1 MNNRIL
7 LLLGLL
13 TLLVSPSCDQAED
26 LGGCPDPN
34 KLDGYELVW
43 ADEFDGT
50 AINADNWSYDIGD
63 GCDRGEGLCGWGNN
77 ELQYY
82 TDSPE
87 NAYIEDGK
95 LVVKA
100 KKETPLFQ
108 GQYEYTSA
116 RMVTK
121 GKADFKYGRIDARA
135 KMPIGRGLWPA
146 IWMLPT
152 DTIYGIWPR
161 SGEIDIMEYLG
172 NDPNKVFGTIHFG
185 HDFWRFIGEE
195 YRLPNGAGFHE
206 DFHVFSVVWTE
217 DCITFL
223 MDDIPYSGPY
233 TRSDL
238 LPTTWP
244 FDNEFHLIVN
254 IAVGGN
260 LPGNPD
266 ASTQFPQTM
275 EVDYI
280 RVYQQQ
286 SD

>member
-1 MNNRIL
+1 MMISRIL
-7 LLLGLL
+7 PLLGLL
-13 TLLVSPSCDQAED
+13 LLTAISSCDQPED
-26 LGGCPDPN
+26 LGGCPIP
-34 KLDGYELVW
+34 KGLDGYDLVW

-50 AINADNWSYDIGD
+50 DIDVANWSYDLGD

-82 TDSPE
+82 TDRPE
-87 NAYIEDGK
+87 NAYIEDGNLIIK
-95 LVVKA
+95 AVK
-100 KKETPLFQ
+100 ESPLYQ
-108 GQYEYTSA
+108 GQYQYTSA

-121 GKADFKYGRIDARA
+121 GKADFRYGRMDVRA
-135 KMPIGRGLWPA
+135 KMPIGQGLWPA

-152 DTIYGIWPR
+152 DTVYGIWPK
-161 SGEIDIMEYLG
+161 SGEIDIVEYLG
-172 NDPNKVFGTIHFG
+172 NKPEEVFGTIHYG
-185 HDFWRFIGEE
+185 HDFWRFTTDE
-195 YRLPNGAGFHE
+195 YRLPEGGFDE
-206 DFHVFSVVWTE
+206 DFHIFSVVWTE

-223 MDDIPYSGPY
+223 VDDIPYSGPY

-244 FDNEFHLIVN
+244 FDQDFHFIVN

-260 LPGNPD
+260 LPGNPN

-280 RVYQQQ
+280 RVYQ
-286 SD
+286 